1 MKAYPKRQLRTP
13 RFRIIRTLEARTLSS
28 PRSSYRRMKLLQRR
42 ACGFKNLPNYRLRVI
57 AQCD

>member
-28 PRSSYRRMKLLQRR
+28 PRSSYRRMKLIQRR
-42 ACGFKNLPNYRLRVI
+42 AYGFRNFPTYRSRVI
-57 AQCD
+57 A